1 MFGALLF
8 LAIIESLFVFSFQAD
23 HGGNHAGS
31 HGATHRSHPPWL
43 VNAPSDWDTLT
54 ANVLLE
60 DVTSDPL
67 ALKKFAEFSDYHLAR
82 VDGFTDGEK
91 VDALEHFF
99 WGKKAGVALELG
111 ALDGSPGTRSMTYDY
126 EDSFNWRR
134 ILVEGDPSYR
144 FDTSLFQTAQFHS

>member
-1 MFGALLF
+1 MSLMFGALLF
-8 LAIIESLFVFSFQAD
+8 LAIIESVFILSFQSD

-31 HGATHRSHPPWL
+31 HGGAHRSHPQWL
-43 VNAPSDWDTLT
+43 VNAPSDWDTQT
-54 ANVLLE
+54 TNVLLE
-60 DVTSDPL
+60 NVSNDPL
-67 ALKKFAEFSDYHLAR
+67 ELQKFVEFSDYHLAR

-99 WGKKAGVALELG
+99 WGKKGGVALELG

-126 EDSFNWRR
+126 ENSFNWRR

-144 FDTSLFQTAQFHS
+144 FVQYFFK